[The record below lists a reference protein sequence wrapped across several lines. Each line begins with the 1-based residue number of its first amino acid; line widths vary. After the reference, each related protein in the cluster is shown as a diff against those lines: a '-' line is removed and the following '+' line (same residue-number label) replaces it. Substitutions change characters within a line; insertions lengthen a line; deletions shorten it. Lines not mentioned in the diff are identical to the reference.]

1 MKDETPSATP
11 EKPPIS
17 RYVPGLSAKLLL
29 LTILFVML
37 AEVLVFVPSVSNFRR
52 QWLMERLAA
61 AQIAS
66 LAAEAA
72 PGGQLPSMLR
82 DELLERAQVKAIAV
96 KRDDSRMLVIEM
108 DMPAEIDASYDLRDA
123 SWLTLIADA
132 LMVYVTPEDRVIRV
146 VGDPG
151 FHEGETI
158 EVVMGEAPL
167 KAAMIRY
174 GLDILGLSILIS
186 IITAALV
193 YLTLDAILVK
203 PMTKLTWNIVR
214 FSQRPEDPTRIIA
227 PSARRDEIGT
237 AERELSAMQRELAE
251 TLSQKSRLAALGLAV
266 SKISHDLR
274 NMLSSAQLLSDRL
287 IAIKDPTVQRLV
299 PKLIASLDRAIRLCA
314 QTLNYGQA
322 QETPPRRKRFALAPL
337 VAEIG
342 DSLGLPRQRIGWAVE
357 VEPMLEVDAD
367 RDQLYRVLSNLTR
380 NAVQALESE
389 GEIEGEIIVAG
400 RREGAVTVDRS
411 GGHRPRGHGEG
422 PRPSVRGVSG
432 KRPQRW
438 NRAWTRH
445 RARARAGP
453 WRADRADRQRR
464 RRHLPRHHPRC
475 GGGVEAGAAAQR
487 LNGGS
492 LGPRPRQPC
501 LCAGDGLGRAC
512 LVPASLPRFFCA
524 HALGLRLAFTSRLA
538 FGRSEAPVAQ
548 LDRAPDYKSGGRS
561 SNPSGAPSPCSMGA
575 SVRQRRRPIAEK
587 MLRPRKGSGYG

>member
-1 MKDETPSATP
+1 M
-11 EKPPIS
+11 S

-96 KRDDSRMLVIEM
+96 KRSGSRTLIIEM
-108 DMPAEIDASYDLRDA
+108 DMPAEIDGSYDLHDA
-123 SWLTLIADA
+123 SWLTLITDA
-132 LMVYVTPEDRVIRV
+132 LMVYVQPDDRVIRV

-151 FHEGETI
+151 FHAGEMI
-158 EVVMGEAPL
+158 EVVMGEQPL

-193 YLTLDAILVK
+193 YLSLDALLVK

-214 FSQRPEDPTRIIA
+214 FSERPEDPSRVIT

-237 AERELSAMQRELAE
+237 AERELSTMQKELVE

-287 IAIKDPTVQRLV
+287 ITVEDPTVQRLV

-314 QTLNYGQA
+314 RTLDFGQA
-322 QETPPRRKRFALAPL
+322 HEMPPRRKRFPLAPL

-342 DSLGLPRQRIGWAVE
+342 DSLGLPRQRLDWIVE
-357 VEPMLEVDAD
+357 VDGELEVDAD
-367 RDQLYRVLSNLTR
+367 RDQLFRVLSNLCR
-380 NAVQALESE
+380 NAAQALEGDDE
-389 GEIEGEIIVAG
+389 RGGEIMVSA
-400 RREGAVTVDRS
+400 RREGSVVVIEVSDT
-411 GGHRPRGHGEG
+411 G
-422 PRPSVRGVSG
+422 PGVPE
-432 KRPQRW
+432 K
-438 NRAWTRH
+438 
-445 RARARAGP
+445 ARARLFEAFQSVARKGGSGLGLAIAQELVQAHGGQIALVNNDGGATFRVTIP
-453 WRADRADRQRR
+453 DVVVELERR
-464 RRHLPRHHPRC
+464 RLS
-475 GGGVEAGAAAQR
+475 A
-487 LNGGS
+487 
-492 LGPRPRQPC
+492 
-501 LCAGDGLGRAC
+501 
-512 LVPASLPRFFCA
+512 
-524 HALGLRLAFTSRLA
+524 
-538 FGRSEAPVAQ
+538 
-548 LDRAPDYKSGGRS
+548 
-561 SNPSGAPSPCSMGA
+561 
-575 SVRQRRRPIAEK
+575 
-587 MLRPRKGSGYG
+587 